1 MLLREKFLSTGGFE
15 KLKARLVAGGN
26 TQHRSTDD
34 ERNFTALTIFLGSIN
49 IMAAIAAR
57 E

>member
-26 TQHRSTDD
+26 TQHRLTDD